1 MIYEKNCNIYVILST
16 LCITILNVKFRN
28 NVQHSSKELLTASQ
42 KLMRDLNNSPQT
54 QAVNYELLLFCFFL
68 IFF

>member
-1 MIYEKNCNIYVILST
+1 MSYEKNCNIHVNIIFYLLFVA
-16 LCITILNVKFRN
+16 ILNVKFRN

-54 QAVNYELLLFCFFL
+54 QAVNYELILFFL
-68 IFF
+68 ALF